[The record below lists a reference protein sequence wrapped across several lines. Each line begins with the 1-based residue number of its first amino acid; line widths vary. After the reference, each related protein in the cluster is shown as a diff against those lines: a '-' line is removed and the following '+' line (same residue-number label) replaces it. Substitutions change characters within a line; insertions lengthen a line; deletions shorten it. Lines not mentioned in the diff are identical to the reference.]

1 MEQQLILRLKSEML
15 KTSFSP
21 KRITKLPEKLD
32 GLSTEELTEILTV
45 LYQGV
50 VEDRGNVFRDIN
62 ETEMA
67 NNIEAV
73 AKWMTG
79 SRLNT
84 SLLLQGTP
92 GSGKTSLMHAL
103 YSLYH
108 YYYGGSTY
116 KCTAKMINDNYQ
128 SKLDKER
135 SFYDEFK
142 KADYLFLD
150 DLGTEP
156 DKFKDYGVDYT
167 PIPELIY
174 ERYEKQ
180 RVTVISTNL
189 SDSMLMS
196 RYGKRVIDRFDEMC
210 QKIVFLAP
218 SYRKQK
224 AAAQDD

>member
-32 GLSTEELTEILTV
+32 GLSTEELTEILAA

-67 NNIEAV
+67 KNIAAV

-92 GSGKTSLMHAL
+92 GSGKTSLMNAL

-174 ERYEKQ
+174 ERYEKL

-218 SYRKQK
+218 SYRKQNT
-224 AAAQDD
+224 AAQDA